1 MASLGIRKAALLLL
15 GLDPHTA
22 TELLKAARPEM
33 VTQIAAELAYLDAR
47 GESKREASHEP
58 IRDFFRHV
66 KDSSGGGQGQ
76 KFIQQ
81 MLEGVLG
88 QEKSREVMGRIPT
101 LVDQRDPFL
110 AIRSA
115 EPQEIADAL
124 AGEPAQ
130 VASLVLAELPA
141 KASAKL
147 LPLLSEKVREEAVRG
162 MTRDETVAP
171 ETRLRVAS
179 VVRKRLMKT
188 DATAAAPGAAGSKA
202 SKADRQKQ
210 LRKVA
215 VLLRDLGGE
224 LRTALIQAIA
234 KTDEATSVEVQ
245 KLMVMWEDIMIVS
258 DRSIQEALRGVDSR
272 KLALSLVDADPALV
286 EKLRK
291 NMSERLVSALDE
303 ETTLLATP
311 KKEDVELARVEF
323 LDALRELAANN
334 FLTFEEK

>member
-1 MASLGIRKAALLLL
+1 VASLGIRKAALMLM
-15 GLDPHTA
+15 GLDPPTA
-22 TELLKAARPEM
+22 AELLKAARPEM
-33 VTQIAAELAYLDAR
+33 VTQIAAELAYLEAR

-58 IRDFFRHV
+58 IREFFRHV
-66 KDSSGGGQGQ
+66 KGSAGGGQGQ
-76 KFIQQ
+76 RFLQQ

-88 QEKSREVMGRIPT
+88 QEKSSEIMGKIPT

-110 AIRSA
+110 AIRAA

-130 VASLVLAELPA
+130 VASLVLSELPP
-141 KASAKL
+141 KASARL

-162 MTRDETVAP
+162 MTREETVAP

-179 VVRKRLMKT
+179 VVRKRLTKT
-188 DATAAAPGAAGSKA
+188 DAAAAAPGAAA

-224 LRTALIQAIA
+224 LRAALIQAIA
-234 KTDEATSVEVQ
+234 KADEATSVEVQ
-245 KLMVMWEDIMIVS
+245 KLMVMWEDILIVS
-258 DRSIQEALRGVDSR
+258 DRSVQEALRGVDSR
-272 KLALSLVDADPALV
+272 KLALALVDGDPAIV

-303 ETTLLATP
+303 ESSLLAKP

-334 FLTFEEK
+334 FLTFEET

>member
-1 MASLGIRKAALLLL
+1 MASLGIRKAALMLM
-15 GLDPHTA
+15 GLDPPTA
-22 TELLKAARPEM
+22 AELLKAARPEL
-33 VTQIAAELAYLDAR
+33 VTQIAAELAYLEAR
-47 GESKREASHEP
+47 GESKRENSHEP
-58 IRDFFRHV
+58 IREFFRHV
-66 KDSSGGGQGQ
+66 KDSSGSSQGQ
-76 KFIQQ
+76 KFLQQ

-88 QEKSREVMGRIPT
+88 QDRCREVMSRMPA

-110 AIRSA
+110 AIRLA

-124 AGEPAQ
+124 AGEPPQ
-130 VASLVLAELPA
+130 VASLVLAELPP

-162 MTRDETVAP
+162 MTREETVAP
-171 ETRLRVAS
+171 ETRMRVATA
-179 VVRKRLMKT
+179 VRKRLIKT
-188 DATAAAPGAAGSKA
+188 GASGAAPAPGATA

-215 VLLRDLGGE
+215 ILLRDLGGE

-234 KTDEATSVEVQ
+234 KADEATSIEVQ
-245 KLMVMWEDIMIVS
+245 KLMIMWEDIMIVS

-272 KLALSLVDADPALV
+272 KLALSLVGGEPNIV

-291 NMSERLVSALDE
+291 NMSERLVGALDE
-303 ETTLLATP
+303 ETSLLANP
-311 KKEDVELARVEF
+311 KKEEIDVARVEF

-334 FLTFEEK
+334 FLTFEET